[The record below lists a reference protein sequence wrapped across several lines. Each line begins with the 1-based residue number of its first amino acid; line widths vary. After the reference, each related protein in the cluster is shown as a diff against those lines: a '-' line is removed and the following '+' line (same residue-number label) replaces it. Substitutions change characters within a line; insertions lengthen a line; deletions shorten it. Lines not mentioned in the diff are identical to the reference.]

1 VREDD
6 VAEMVPCGPDPDTHV
21 EAIKQFVDAG
31 FDHVAVVQCGSD
43 QEGFLR
49 FWQEELRGRLG

>member
-1 VREDD
+1 
-6 VAEMVPCGPDPDTHV
+6 MVPCGPDPDTHV